1 MKKAAILLIAIVSLL
16 AIVSCSTTQ
25 ASDVE
30 PVVREVK
37 ISDYTAKEYSTDQI
51 YQMLERFVKDCYE
64 GDEDVTITKDE
75 DARRIDVAGLEFS
88 STVGALADDG
98 WVVVDLRLEAKEDTA
113 VITMLFVDS
122 YSIIKMGPFET
133 QKSQGITE
141 YGLRTLDFQAQY
153 AADQFQYAVSNYA
166 YYIDNGLI

>member
-1 MKKAAILLIAIVSLL
+1 MKKVAILLIAIVSLL

-64 GDEDVTITKDE
+64 GDDDVMITKDE

>member
-1 MKKAAILLIAIVSLL
+1 MKKIALFFIVMVALL

-64 GDEDVTITKDE
+64 DDEDVTITKDE

>member
-1 MKKAAILLIAIVSLL
+1 MKKIALFFIVMVALL

>member
-1 MKKAAILLIAIVSLL
+1 MKKVAILLIAIVSLL

>member
-1 MKKAAILLIAIVSLL
+1 MKKAAILLTAIVSFL

>member
-1 MKKAAILLIAIVSLL
+1 MKKVAILLIAIVSLL

-37 ISDYTAKEYSTDQI
+37 ISDYTAKEYSQDQI
-51 YQMLERFVKDCYE
+51 YQMLERFVQDCY
-64 GDEDVTITKDE
+64 GDDDDVMITKDK

-113 VITMLFVDS
+113 VITMLFVDA
-122 YSIIKMGPFET
+122 YSIMRIGPIET
-133 QKSQGITE
+133 RKSQGITQ
-141 YGLRTLDFQAQY
+141 YGLATLDYQAQY
-153 AADQFQYAVSNYA
+153 AADSFEYLVANYA

>member
-1 MKKAAILLIAIVSLL
+1 MKRAAFVFIAILSLL

-37 ISDYTAKEYSTDQI
+37 ISDYTAKEYSQDQI
-51 YQMLERFVKDCYE
+51 YQMLERFVQDCY
-64 GDEDVTITKDE
+64 GDDDDVMITKDK

-98 WVVVDLRLEAKEDTA
+98 WVVVNLRFEAKEDTA
-113 VITMLFVDS
+113 VITMQFIDS
-122 YSIIKMGPFET
+122 YSMVSIGPFET

-141 YGLRTLDFQAQY
+141 YGLRTLDYQSQY
-153 AADQFQYAVSNYA
+153 AADQFQHAVSTYA

>member
-1 MKKAAILLIAIVSLL
+1 MKKIAVVLFAL
-16 AIVSCSTTQ
+16 AVVAFAVSCSTTQ

-37 ISDYTAKEYSTDQI
+37 ISDYTAKEYSPDQI
-51 YQMLERFVKDCYE
+51 YQMLERFAQDCY
-64 GDEDVTITKDE
+64 GDDDDVMITKDK
-75 DARRIDVAGLEFS
+75 DARRIDIAGLEFS

-113 VITMLFVDS
+113 VITMLFVDA
-122 YSIIKMGPFET
+122 YSIMRIGPIET

-141 YGLRTLDFQAQY
+141 YGLATLDYQAQY